1 MATSRKIFRD
11 PTPAAVVT
19 VHDQVVTGS
28 HVADDCIDHIVD
40 ELSGN
45 PVLTHGGTAGSAR
58 YVGADFVPP
67 TSGISFQELLP
78 FPATTHPPSDVQ
90 IVGLDFAILPFAKPL
105 RGLPAAHSRFEVR
118 IICPS
123 VTVCNL

>member
-78 FPATTHPPSDVQ
+78 FPATTHSTALRCPDRW
-90 IVGLDFAILPFAKPL
+90 IRFCNAKLNGANAATQTQSRL
-105 RGLPAAHSRFEVR
+105 RVLH
-118 IICPS
+118 
-123 VTVCNL
+123 